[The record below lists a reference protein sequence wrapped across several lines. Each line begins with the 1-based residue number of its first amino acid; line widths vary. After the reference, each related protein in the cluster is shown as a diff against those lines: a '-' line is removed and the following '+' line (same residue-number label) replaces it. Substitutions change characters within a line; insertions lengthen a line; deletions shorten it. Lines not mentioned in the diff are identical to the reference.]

1 MRSVRVMGEWGS
13 ELVRLSVMGER
24 VRAKLVTDACIC
36 VYKIF
41 PNETRVYKT
50 CVLCKFWLN
59 IEFLILDIYEYK
71 KKFS

>member
-1 MRSVRVMGEWGS
+1 MGEWGS

-24 VRAKLVTDACIC
+24 VRAKLVIDACIC

-41 PNETRVYKT
+41 PNKTRVYKT
-50 CVLCKFWLN
+50 RVLCKFWLN